1 MKATIA
7 DIKSMA
13 IHDGPGIRTTVFFKG
28 CGLKCRWCHNPETI
42 SPAPQLAFYE
52 NKCQGCLACTEVC
65 HAHVVLDGKQVFDRS
80 LCIGCGSC
88 VSQCIHGALQL
99 FGTEVTVEELLPR
112 LLEDRAFY
120 ETTGGG
126 VTLSG
131 GECLLQADFCAALL
145 RALKQEGIHT
155 AVDTCGFVQRA
166 AFEKVLPYTDL
177 FLVDIK
183 AIDPQVH
190 KACTGQENG
199 IILDN
204 IRFLDA
210 VGANMEFRIPF
221 VPEYNSGEI
230 SAIGTFLKTLSRT
243 YPVKV
248 LPYHNYAGSKYAAL
262 GTENTLPE
270 KLPTE
275 DVIAWAET
283 LLK

>member
-1 MKATIA
+1 MKARIA

-28 CGLKCRWCHNPETI
+28 CGLKCLWCHNPETI
-42 SPAPQLAFYE
+42 SSVPQLAFYE
-52 NKCQGCLACTEVC
+52 TKCQHCLACAAVC
-65 HAHVVLDGKQVFDRS
+65 AAHKAAELQHHFDRGS
-80 LCIGCGSC
+80 CLGCGSC
-88 VSQCIHGALQL
+88 VSQCLQGALQL
-99 FGTEVTVEELLPR
+99 FGTEVTAEALLPR

-145 RALKQEGIHT
+145 EALKKEGIHT
-155 AVDTCGFVQRA
+155 AVDTCGFVQKA
-166 AFEKVLPYTDL
+166 AFEKVLPYTDI

-199 IILDN
+199 MILDN
-204 IRFLDA
+204 IRYLDSVDA
-210 VGANMEFRIPF
+210 QMEFRIPF
-221 VPEYNSGEI
+221 VPGCNDREI
-230 SAIGTFLKTLSRT
+230 PAIRDFLKTLKGS
-243 YPVKV
+243 YNVKV

-262 GTENTLPE
+262 GMENTLPPTI
-270 KLPTE
+270 PTE
-275 DVIAWAET
+275 AQIAEAEA
-283 LLK
+283 LLR